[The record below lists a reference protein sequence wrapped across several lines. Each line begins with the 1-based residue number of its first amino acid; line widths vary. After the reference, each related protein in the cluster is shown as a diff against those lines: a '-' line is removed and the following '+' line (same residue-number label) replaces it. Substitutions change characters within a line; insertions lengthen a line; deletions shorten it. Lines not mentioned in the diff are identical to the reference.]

1 MERFTISL
9 DEKLAHEFDHW
20 IAERS
25 YSTRSEAVRDLLRT
39 ELQNARLKKDASPNC
54 VACLSYVFNHHE
66 RDLAERLNSLQHD
79 RHDLTVSTMHAHL
92 DHDHCLETVILR
104 GNTDAVREFSDAVIA
119 ERGVHYGKLNLIA
132 VDVHGAHTHG
142 SDVAPARTSTTR
154 KRGNAGDDNHDHHH
168 LEHLPHV
175 HVKPSH

>member
-20 IAERS
+20 IAERN
-25 YSTRSEAVRDLLRT
+25 YSTRSEAVRDLLRA
-39 ELQNARLKKDASPNC
+39 ELQNSRLKKDASLNC

-104 GNTDAVREFSDAVIA
+104 GNTDAIREFADAVIA
-119 ERGVHYGKLNLIA
+119 ERGVHHGKLNLIA
-132 VDVHGAHTHG
+132 VDVHEPHQ
-142 SDVAPARTSTTR
+142 VAAPSSSR
-154 KRGNAGDDNHDHHH
+154 KRGHADDDGHDHGHPEHAPHAH
-168 LEHLPHV
+168 LHF
-175 HVKPSH
+175 KPSH